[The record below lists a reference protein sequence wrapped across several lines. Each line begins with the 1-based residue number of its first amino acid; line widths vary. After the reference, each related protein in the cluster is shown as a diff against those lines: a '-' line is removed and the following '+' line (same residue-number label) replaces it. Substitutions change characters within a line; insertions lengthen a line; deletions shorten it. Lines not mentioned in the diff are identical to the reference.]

1 MVAAALPAYI
11 RSNVMGVRM
20 RPSILTVLFASMP
33 LAAAGTPLID
43 AVKRQ
48 DAAAVNALLDRG
60 EAVDA
65 AEADGTTALHWA
77 AQRDDPKSV
86 ELLLEAGAAASAA
99 NRFGVTPLELAA
111 LNGNGAVVD
120 RLLSAGADPNARSRE
135 GQTPLMSAALNGQA
149 AAVDALLEHGADVH
163 AAETYRG
170 QTALMLAAGEGNVEA
185 MRALIAAGAS
195 VGAQSKSGFTPL
207 LFAVRNAQLEAVHLL
222 LEHGANSNDLA
233 QDGTS
238 ALNVAVLNAFYEVA
252 SVLLDHGADPNLPDA
267 RASPLHTIA
276 WLRKPGATD
285 RAGGTGELATS
296 APRPTGKVTSLEL
309 AQKLLDRGADPNVR
323 VDWQE
328 IKFEPLGGTAR
339 NPPALFLGRHL
350 LTYNGAT
357 AFYVAAKNGD
367 HEYMRLL
374 ADGGAD
380 PSITNR
386 FGVTPLMVAA
396 GLDTWEGETPG
407 PHTGL
412 PEAERLKAVALAIEL
427 GNDINAVADFGD
439 FRMTGEPEYTLL
451 YYPHNLREL
460 QELGAGD
467 PRWSGSTAL
476 HGSII
481 SNQPSIVQYLVDHG
495 ADLDAKTETG
505 WTALMMTRGVFLA
518 NTGRVFPAAEA
529 ILLKALAQRD
539 TRAAAN

>member
-1 MVAAALPAYI
+1 MR
-11 RSNVMGVRM
+11 RSIVV
-20 RPSILTVLFASMP
+20 TVLFACVP
-33 LAAAGTPLID
+33 LAAAGAPLID

-60 EAVDA
+60 ATVNET
-65 AEADGTTALHWA
+65 EADGTTALHWA
-77 AQRDDPKSV
+77 AERDDLKTV
-86 ELLLEAGAAASAA
+86 GLLLDAGATATAA

-111 LNGNGAVVD
+111 NNGNGEIVE
-120 RLLSAGADPNARSRE
+120 RLLAAGADPNARSRE

-149 AAVDALLEHGADVH
+149 AAVAALLKHGADVQV
-163 AAETYRG
+163 AESYRG

-185 MRALIAAGAS
+185 MRLLIEAGAS
-195 VGAQSKSGFTPL
+195 VGAKSKSGFTPL
-207 LFAVRNAQLEAVHLL
+207 LFAVRNAQLDAVNLL
-222 LEHGANSNDLA
+222 LERGADANDLA
-233 QDGTS
+233 PDGTT
-238 ALNVAVLNAFYEVA
+238 ALNVAIVNAFYEVA
-252 SVLLDHGADPNLPDA
+252 SVLLEHGANPNLPDA

-309 AQKLLDRGADPNVR
+309 AEQLLDRGADPNVR
-323 VDWQE
+323 VEWDE
-328 IKFEPLGGTAR
+328 IKFEPLGGTTR
-339 NPPALFLGRHL
+339 NPPGLFLGRHL

-374 ADGGAD
+374 AEHGAD
-380 PSITNR
+380 PKMPNR

-407 PHTGL
+407 PHTGV
-412 PEAERLKAVALAIEL
+412 PEAERLEAVKLAIEL
-427 GNDINAVADFGD
+427 GNDVNAVADFGD
-439 FRMTGEPEYTLL
+439 FKMVGEPAYTLL

-460 QELGAGD
+460 QELGTGD

-481 SNQPSIVQYLVDHG
+481 SNQASIVQYLVDHG
-495 ADLDAKTETG
+495 ANIDAKTETG

-518 NTGRVFPAAEA
+518 NTGRLFPAAEA
-529 ILLKALAQRD
+529 ILEKAAAQRN
-539 TRAAAN
+539 TQAAAN

>member
-1 MVAAALPAYI
+1 MI
-11 RSNVMGVRM
+11 RPLSSVIVTM
-20 RPSILTVLFASMP
+20 LFACVP

-77 AQRDDPKSV
+77 AQRDDLEAV
-86 ELLLEAGAAASAA
+86 ELLLGAGAAATTA

-111 LNGNGAVVD
+111 NNGNGEIVE
-120 RLLSAGADPNARSRE
+120 RLLAAGADPNARSRE
-135 GQTPLMSAALNGQA
+135 GQTPLMSAALNGHA

-163 AAETYRG
+163 AAETFRG

-185 MRALIAAGAS
+185 LRSLLAAGAN
-195 VGAQSKSGFTPL
+195 VGAKSKTGFTPL
-207 LFAVRNAQLEAVHLL
+207 LFAVRNAKLDAVELL
-222 LEHGANSNDLA
+222 LEHGADANDLA
-233 QDGTS
+233 PDGTS
-238 ALNVAVLNAFYEVA
+238 ALNVAILNAFYEVA
-252 SVLLDHGADPNLPDA
+252 SVLLTHGADPNLPDA

-285 RAGGTGELATS
+285 RAAGTGELATS

-309 AQKLLDRGADPNVR
+309 ARQLLDHGADPNVR
-323 VDWQE
+323 VDWDE
-328 IKFEPLGGTAR
+328 IRFEPLGGTTR
-339 NPPALFLGRHL
+339 NPPGLFLGRHL

-374 ADGGAD
+374 AAGGAD
-380 PSITNR
+380 PTMPNR

-407 PHTGL
+407 PHTGM
-412 PEAERLKAVALAIEL
+412 PEAERLEAVKLAVEL

-439 FRMTGEPEYTLL
+439 FEMVGEPEYTLL

-460 QELGAGD
+460 QDLGAGD

-518 NTGRVFPAAEA
+518 NTGRLFPAAEA

>member
-1 MVAAALPAYI
+1 MR
-11 RSNVMGVRM
+11 RSIVGTMFLAGT
-20 RPSILTVLFASMP
+20 LQ
-33 LAAAGTPLID
+33 LAASGTPLID
-43 AVKRQ
+43 AVKRN
-48 DAAAVNALLDRG
+48 DGAAVNALLDRG
-60 EAVDA
+60 ADVNAV
-65 AEADGTTALHWA
+65 EGDGTTALHWA
-77 AQRDDPKSV
+77 ALGDELEIV
-86 ELLLEAGAAASAA
+86 ELLLEAGASPSAA

-111 LNGNGAVVD
+111 TNGNAAIVP
-120 RLLSAGADPNARSRE
+120 RLLAAGADVNARSRE
-135 GQTPLMSAALNGQA
+135 GHTPLMSAALNGRA
-149 AAVDALLEHGADVH
+149 DAVDALLARGADVD
-163 AAETYRG
+163 AAEAYRG
-170 QTALMLAAGEGNVEA
+170 QTVLMLAAGEGNVDA
-185 MRALIAAGAS
+185 MRSLIAAGAD
-195 VGAQSKSGFTPL
+195 VRAQSKSGFTPL
-207 LFAVRNAQLEAVHLL
+207 LFAVRNAKVDAVRLL
-222 LEHGANSNDLA
+222 LEHGANVNDLA
-233 QDGTS
+233 SDGTS

-285 RAGGTGELATS
+285 RAGGVGELATA

-309 AQKLLDRGADPNVR
+309 AQKLLDHGADPNVR
-323 VDWQE
+323 VDWPE
-328 IKFEPLGGTAR
+328 IKFEALGGTTR
-339 NPPALFLGRHL
+339 NPPGLLLGRHL

-374 ADGGAD
+374 AAGGAD
-380 PSITNR
+380 PNITNR
-386 FGVTPLMVAA
+386 FGITPLMVAA

-407 PHTGL
+407 PHTGV
-412 PEAERLKAVALAIEL
+412 PEAERLEAVKAAIEL

-439 FRMTGEPEYTLL
+439 YEMVGEPEYTLL
-451 YYPHNLREL
+451 YYPHNLKEL
-460 QELGAGD
+460 VDLGVGD

-518 NTGRVFPAAEA
+518 NTGRVFPEAEA
-529 ILLKALAQRD
+529 ILSKALAERD
-539 TRAAAN
+539 ARTAAN